1 MSWLG
6 NLLQQSIKW
15 NAHALAYEFAT
26 FCVQYIVY
34 SNWNVVLELTRMD
47 WLQQLDVSTKVVA
60 LLCGLELAK
69 SNGVTSTL
77 SQQKESNTSSSKS
90 TCQTTHVYFHVV
102 IFSKKHMQNRLLYKP
117 LLLQF
122 YIDMDRLNPNHYPI
136 ISLCVSLQKKNKA
149 LKYHI
154 EMLRTFIKWQ

>member
-34 SNWNVVLELTRMD
+34 SNWNAVLELTRMD

>member
-1 MSWLG
+1 MRWLG
-6 NLLQQSIKW
+6 NLLRQSIKW

-34 SNWNVVLELTRMD
+34 SNWNVVLELMRMD
-47 WLQQLDVSTKVVA
+47 WLQQLDVSTKVMA

-69 SNGVTSTL
+69 SNGGTSTL
-77 SQQKESNTSSSKS
+77 SQLTESNTSSSKS

-102 IFSKKHMQNRLLYKP
+102 IFSKRHMQNRLLYKP

-122 YIDMDRLNPNHYPI
+122 YMDMDRGNPNRDPI
-136 ISLCVSLQKKNKA
+136 TTLCLSLQKKNEA
-149 LKYHI
+149 LKYYA

>member
-34 SNWNVVLELTRMD
+34 SNWNAVLELTRMD

-90 TCQTTHVYFHVV
+90 TCQTTHVYFRVV

-136 ISLCVSLQKKNKA
+136 ISLCLSLQKKNEA
-149 LKYHI
+149 LKYYI

>member
-34 SNWNVVLELTRMD
+34 SNWNAVLELTRMD

-136 ISLCVSLQKKNKA
+136 ISLCLSLQKKNEA
-149 LKYHI
+149 LKYYI